1 MYCKHTFKRGG
12 KKTAFKQAE
21 KKWEVQ
27 YRTNKKKAMIIKEV
41 TILSSCA
48 CVFVSFFPLKRNSFV
63 FIAVIM
69 RSEDAV
75 HFENLAA
82 VETGQAVP

>member
-1 MYCKHTFKRGG
+1 MYCKHTFKTGG
-12 KKTAFKQAE
+12 KKQHLNKPK

-27 YRTNKKKAMIIKEV
+27 YRTNKKKMIIKEV